1 MVFPEDR
8 DAGPASIVEESRRQS
23 FIVRVWLEE
32 PATRQRRATWRGRI
46 THLPSTDSC
55 YVSDLRRV
63 LDFMA
68 LYLDRMGV
76 ELPTYQRLRLW
87 LFRGPEKVPAARTE
101 RRL

>member
-1 MVFPEDR
+1 MVFPKDR
-8 DAGPASIVEESRRQS
+8 HAGPASIVEESRRQS

-32 PATRQRRATWRGRI
+32 PATWRGRI

-68 LYLDRMGV
+68 FHLDRMGV
-76 ELPTYQRLRLW
+76 ELPAYQRLRLW